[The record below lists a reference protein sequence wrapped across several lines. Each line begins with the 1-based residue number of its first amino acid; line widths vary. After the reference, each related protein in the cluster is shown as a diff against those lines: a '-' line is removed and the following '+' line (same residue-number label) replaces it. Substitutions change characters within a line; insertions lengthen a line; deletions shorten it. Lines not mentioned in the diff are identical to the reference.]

1 MKLEE
6 TKEGL
11 DVNPEDYKKH
21 MRTAIG
27 MMKLEK
33 EYEELKAE
41 TLRWRL
47 MSYKVIEELSKYEPG
62 EGKELPLCEEESSDK
77 VKE

>member
-11 DVNPEDYKKH
+11 EVNPEDYKKH

-27 MMKLEK
+27 MLKLEK

-47 MSYKVIEELSKYEPG
+47 MGYKVIEELSKYEPG
-62 EGKELPLCEEESSDK
+62 EGKEVVSGVNDESDK
-77 VKE
+77 VKD

>member
-11 DVNPEDYKKH
+11 GVNPEDYKKH

-47 MSYKVIEELSKYEPG
+47 MSYKVIDELSKYEPG
-62 EGKELPLCEEESSDK
+62 EGKEVPLGEEESSDK

>member
-11 DVNPEDYKKH
+11 AVNPEDYKKH

-47 MSYKVIEELSKYEPG
+47 MSYKVIDELSKYEPG
-62 EGKELPLCEEESSDK
+62 EGKEVPLVEEESSDK

>member
-11 DVNPEDYKKH
+11 EVNPEDYKKH

-62 EGKELPLCEEESSDK
+62 EGKEVALSEEEASDK

>member
-11 DVNPEDYKKH
+11 EVNPEDYKKH

-41 TLRWRL
+41 TLRWQL

-62 EGKELPLCEEESSDK
+62 EGKEVVSGEEESSDK